1 MSRVSDYNITAEKQG
16 AAAVVAVPIQT
27 ENTGASDGIR
37 THDLLFTKQL
47 LYP

>member
-1 MSRVSDYNITAEKQG
+1 MIEM
-16 AAAVVAVPIQT
+16 
-27 ENTGASDGIR
+27 GASDGIR